1 MAAAH
6 RGYDALD
13 PALKAKLEALI
24 EEGRDIAY
32 TFDLEVR
39 QKQWHPFVAADY
51 DVVLRRLLPLR
62 QPGLRFLECGS
73 ATGVITIM
81 ADLLGFDA
89 CGIEIDADLVA
100 IARSLADRYESRARF
115 AAASFFPT
123 GYEYRDKTGD
133 PRTGTLGQGDSGYI
147 KLGRPLDEFD
157 IVFAYPWDGEAAVI
171 EDLMR
176 QYGGPDARLLLHG
189 GTDVELFHGKRRVL
203 EPLAA
208 S

>member
-1 MAAAH
+1 MVLDFP
-6 RGYDALD
+6 GIEVLDEALRE
-13 PALKAKLEALI
+13 KLSALI

-51 DVVLRRLLPLR
+51 EVVLKRLLPLR
-62 QPGLRFLECGS
+62 APGLNFLEFGS

-100 IARSLADRYESRARF
+100 IARRLADKYESKARF
-115 AAASFFPT
+115 AAASFFPA
-123 GYEYRDKTGD
+123 GYEYRDSTGD
-133 PRTGTLGQGDSGYI
+133 RRTGTLGEGDSGFI

-157 IVFAYPWDGEAAVI
+157 IVFAYPWDGEAPVI
-171 EDLMR
+171 EDLMKK
-176 QYGGPDARLLLHG
+176 YGGRDARLLLHG
-189 GTDVELFHGKRRVL
+189 GTDVEVFHGKRRTL
-203 EPLAA
+203 GP
-208 S
+208 

>member
-1 MAAAH
+1 VAAE
-6 RGYDALD
+6 L
-13 PALKAKLEALI
+13 LEADLQKKIAALI

-51 DVVLRRLLPLR
+51 DVVLKRLLPLR
-62 QPGLRFLECGS
+62 APGLRFLECGS

-89 CGIEIDADLVA
+89 CGIEIDADLVTT
-100 IARSLADRYESRARF
+100 ARDLARKYDSKARF
-115 AAASFFPT
+115 AAGSFLPS

-133 PRTGTLGQGDSGYI
+133 RRTGTLGEGESGFLI
-147 KLGRPLDEFD
+147 LGRPLDEFD

-171 EDLMR
+171 EDLMK
-176 QYGGPDARLLLHG
+176 Q
-189 GTDVELFHGKRRVL
+189 
-203 EPLAA
+203 
-208 S
+208 